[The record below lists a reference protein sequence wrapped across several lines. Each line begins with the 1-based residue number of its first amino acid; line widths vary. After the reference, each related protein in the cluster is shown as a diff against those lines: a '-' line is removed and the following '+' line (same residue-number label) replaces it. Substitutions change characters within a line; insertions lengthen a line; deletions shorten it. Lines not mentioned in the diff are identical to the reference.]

1 MAKHLNVNLQF
12 TADTSQAASQI
23 KSLQSLLAGLTN
35 GSAIGKDLPI
45 TKELTEAQQ
54 AAGRLKA
61 VLADSL
67 NPKGT
72 VDIGRFTQNF
82 KKAGL
87 DINKVKS
94 QMESLGP
101 AGSKAFAQLA
111 QSVATADAPLRR
123 TSKLMSE
130 LSTTLK
136 NTARWQLT
144 SSMIHGFMGGLQEA
158 YSYAQSLDKSLTNI
172 RIVSGLSA
180 DEMAR
185 FAEQANKSA
194 QALSTTTT
202 KYTDAALIY
211 YQQGLK
217 DNEVKERTDTTIKMA
232 NVTGEQVQDVSSYM
246 TAIWNNFN
254 KDGDR
259 AVEHYGDIMTKLGA
273 ETAASTDEIAAGLSK
288 FSAVADTVGLSF
300 EMASSSVTAIVD
312 QTREAPEVVGTAL
325 KTIFSR
331 VEGLKQGETLEDGV
345 DLNKYSQGL
354 KTVGVNIMDTSG
366 NLKDMDQILHEIGDR
381 WETLDKNQQVAL
393 AQTVAGVRQYN
404 QFIALFDNWDKV
416 EENLGRAAEAT
427 NTLTEQ
433 NEVYEESWEA
443 AKNRVTAAAQA
454 IYSDLLDDN
463 FFKNFLDS
471 TAAVLR
477 GVDEIIDSMGGLGG
491 VVSALGVIFTKVF
504 EKQML
509 AGISSVAYNLKQM
522 TKAGKAENEAMRKD
536 AFESWRNS
544 GALSDTKEGKF
555 QTNAINAQATL
566 QEKLYNA
573 AKHLDEETLKRLQHE
588 IDINKQLQEQTVK
601 MGQQADLLN
610 EKMSKTG
617 TQTMRKAVAEKIE
630 GQDDK
635 EVRSVYAKAA
645 SNSQKNMK
653 NVYSGLTGAT
663 EVWNKDT
670 ENSKNKKIKNLRKEQ
685 NKAGNEQTV
694 EILDKLIR
702 KLERGKKSAE
712 EMNAAIMEVVQG
724 EDLLNATSEDSAK
737 KFQEDMKDVSGIEAD
752 DILKMTDA
760 QAEATRENAVAEKQ
774 FRNTKKA
781 TEELSATIDKTKTAF
796 STFGTSI
803 VNSAQAISSISM
815 GIYSLV
821 GAWNTLKNEDMGFF
835 EKVLS
840 ITMSLSMALPML
852 ASGFQ
857 LVRDAELLDAAAK
870 ALDTLA
876 ILANTVALNELNEEK
891 VKEVLTNIGVSESS
905 EELTEDQL
913 KEAMAHLMGK
923 ESLEKYNKEL
933 AEHILLKK
941 MAGQSTGLDK
951 GSMKGLFG
959 DLGKGFGNIGKSFGG
974 FLKSLKG
981 ALPIIGKV
989 VSKFLPIVGIAAGL
1003 VTIWQLWKRYSP
1015 EGQLAKLEEKAA
1027 AAQQALGG
1035 VSQEL
1040 QNTINKKSGLD
1051 SLYETLKNCTI
1062 GSIEWKQ
1069 ALIDVNQQVLEL
1081 INTYPELAKYLERDE
1096 NGVLSISEEGWD
1108 QLIDKQT
1115 AAVNAATKNSLQ
1127 AQADV
1132 ATEKASN
1139 RQNRN
1144 SFKVE
1149 ESRTLKGTTYTYE
1162 RRAND
1167 VDMAGYRAI
1176 AEVLNTNPEL
1186 LAYNDEK
1193 GSNYTSEDATKR
1205 IEAATGIKVTSDF
1218 LISAMENYGDEMYE
1232 LYALTEES
1240 KILEQQAM
1248 EATVQLYE
1256 DVLKSDAFKG
1266 DVKKA
1271 NTEEVAGILA
1281 RTQKTDQMINKNNLE
1296 LKGKN
1301 KVQDYYEDLVLGREM
1316 TDEEKE
1322 DFNKQWKDKDS
1333 KDALLDNL
1341 ATQMAAMDQTELEE
1355 ICGKGFQGLSDTEA
1369 KNADRIVSA
1378 INENKNLS
1386 QQEKNVA
1393 NQFLS
1398 TGTLAGISKEDYS
1411 SMDANADGSI
1421 DGNEVVNFAGT
1432 AFGGK
1437 DQKLSDEEA
1446 QNMGYDSAQAFI
1458 QAFADEVAKG
1468 WDEEAFKQR
1477 EAEQTDLKV
1486 DEDVDAGDLKTLTKY
1501 YEEYGDTIEG
1511 VSDELKDNY
1520 AASEKVAHSILR
1532 FDNAIEDITENGE
1545 DWEKTLDKI
1554 NDQGGV
1560 VDADD
1565 VENLEEMRDAYGDLL
1580 DIDGESLSDDFL
1592 KNSENLE
1599 LMKQAANG
1607 SEEAYD
1613 KLQEAVQKDIL
1624 AHCDIDTTAFDAAKA
1639 RLDTALD
1646 KKNFDDIEIG
1656 ANLKGDGALRAM
1668 EDLVN
1673 AAGMTAQ
1680 EATDYLASMGIDAE
1694 VVENKKSK
1702 TETVAYNVEPEPDTV
1717 EVPYSPAVV
1726 GGKPGKET
1734 ATYPV
1739 IKYKKTPVKAK
1750 KEIGGTSLKVKS
1762 ARKSSGGGFKF
1773 KSSGGSGGSGGGG
1786 GGGGSSAPTRRTA
1799 SKKSVK
1805 TEKERYY
1812 TVTNQLEDL
1821 EHQLDKIEK
1830 AKDRAFGKNKIKA
1843 IDEEAAALNSL
1854 LEKQREYQQEIQDYL
1869 QKDKDKLVD
1878 MKIGVQFDK
1887 NGTITNYDK
1896 LIEDATKTFNDRISS
1911 YNAQSGSTQESWDK
1925 KYENAINKETGEV
1938 YGSYE
1943 GWAQAEFDKVK
1954 DAIDQYTETQDLAKD
1969 VESQIQDTLNQ
1980 IYDLKLEKVEYTVE
1994 LKVDVAEDSLELIDF
2009 LMERIEDDAFKAA
2022 EQIDYLGQTIDNS
2035 MDKIAAHR
2043 QGLVDLFNNHDLD
2056 GSALVAMLEAGDVE
2070 GFAAATKGIDFTEAE
2085 IDFIREAKS
2094 EILDNLSEIR
2104 DAQIQVIELVGEVFD
2119 SHMEEF
2125 DKIIEK
2131 TEHLQDVTN
2140 AYKEIV
2146 QLTGKKSS
2154 SAFKETMQ
2162 MLNSTATDLAISQI
2176 GRTKAKYDEATR
2188 EYNDA
2193 LAQRQAAMEAGDE
2206 ELVKHWDEVCEEI
2219 QDGMNDAQ
2227 KEFMDAWVAGL
2238 EQARE
2243 EFQEN
2248 MALIIEDFK
2257 IQMGGL
2263 AGSLDALSNQFDL
2276 HSQMTS
2282 NYLPDYERVYELNKL
2297 MRDINDSIDE
2307 TDNVKAKREL
2317 LELEQEIN
2325 KAREDGKPM
2334 SEYDLNYL
2342 RKRYELKVA
2351 ELELKESKDAKSQVR
2366 MTKDSEGNF
2375 GYVYTADDAMVETAE
2390 QNYED
2395 KLFEMQQMNAEYI
2408 NTLQQSMI
2416 DLNNE
2421 YASQFEQL
2429 GELYEIG
2436 SAEYVA
2442 ALEQLQAWYANQ
2454 QIFYQGQ
2461 LDGVMTNNGI
2471 LYETEVVKYAEM
2483 TNNKALLDL
2492 EYISK
2497 FEQLPLAMLTGFTS
2511 MAEYQAMWEQQA
2523 AQMYDQAGTNAENFQ
2538 ARNDEA
2544 MAAAGEDIETFSDTV
2559 QEEVEEIRAQNEQI
2573 TTEMDE
2579 TLQTVQKN
2587 WDDTIGKVKL
2597 FETQYTTTV
2606 GNLIKLNTNLTDSMN
2621 KMLAAWSGVK
2631 EEEIKQNQ
2639 PKPTTSSTGGGGGG
2653 GGGGGAPS
2661 LRAGAKIGYTGR
2673 YHANSYGTGTSGSWY
2688 SGQKNK
2694 VKISRYS
2701 LRPYGSQSSGGR
2713 YAIHIETL
2721 SGGPLGWIKPSQAFD
2736 TGGYTGKWGGKEG
2749 RMAMLH
2755 QKEIVLNETDTAN
2768 FLKTVEIVRKIS
2780 QTIDLNALSSAGG
2793 LSRGLHSTGITNNN
2807 RDTLKQDVHIT
2818 AEFPNATDKNE
2829 ILQAFDNVIN
2839 LAAQYANRK

>member
-45 TKELTEAQQ
+45 TKELMEAQQ

-123 TSKLMSE
+123 TSKLVSE

-144 SSMIHGFMGGLQEA
+144 SSMIHGFIGGLQEA

-211 YQQGLK
+211 YQQGLNDK
-217 DNEVKERTDTTIKMA
+217 EVKERTDTTIKMA

-254 KDGDR
+254 KEGDR

-354 KTVGVNIMDTSG
+354 KTVGVDIMDASG

-381 WETLDKNQQVAL
+381 WETLDKNSQVAL

-416 EENLGRAAEAT
+416 EENLGRAAEAGG
-427 NTLTEQ
+427 TLQEQ
-433 NEVYEESWEA
+433 ADIYAESWEA
-443 AKNRVTAAAQA
+443 ARNRVTAAAQA
-454 IYSDLLDDN
+454 IYSDLLDDD
-463 FFKNFLDS
+463 FFKGILN
-471 TAAVLR
+471 TIAGVLK
-477 GVDEIIDSMGGLGG
+477 GVDGLIDSMGGLGG
-491 VVSALGVIFTKVF
+491 VIGTLGVIFTRIF
-504 EKQML
+504 EKQIL
-509 AGISSVAYNLKQM
+509 AGISTMSYNIHQM
-522 TKAGKAENEAMRKD
+522 TKAGKAENEKTRDDFTEAWKD
-536 AFESWRNS
+536 T
-544 GALSDTKEGKF
+544 GALNDTAEGRA
-555 QTNAINAQATL
+555 QTAAINQQATL
-566 QEKLYNA
+566 QQQLYEA
-573 AKHLDEETLKRLQHE
+573 SKHLDEATIQ
-588 IDINKQLQEQTVK
+588 QLQTEMSINQALNERLVLRAKEVDDLDKISSNAANDLYSAYSNKAENQGDRVAIRDLYMEADTEARNRITTSLNAKGLDDLDDDKNWEAKAVMDDMLK
-601 MGQQADLLN
+601 QGKSIDEIINSQEYLNAAMQDGNFAYQDLNKLLNVNSDLSAKNVQGIMNLERAKKELNKTEEETKNKNIEVQQAIQN
-610 EKMSKTG
+610 AKTAYSTLG
-617 TQTMRKAVAEKIE
+617 VTIVKASQTI
-630 GQDDK
+630 
-635 EVRSVYAKAA
+635 S
-645 SNSQKNMK
+645 
-653 NVYSGLTGAT
+653 
-663 EVWNKDT
+663 
-670 ENSKNKKIKNLRKEQ
+670 
-685 NKAGNEQTV
+685 
-694 EILDKLIR
+694 
-702 KLERGKKSAE
+702 
-712 EMNAAIMEVVQG
+712 
-724 EDLLNATSEDSAK
+724 
-737 KFQEDMKDVSGIEAD
+737 
-752 DILKMTDA
+752 
-760 QAEATRENAVAEKQ
+760 
-774 FRNTKKA
+774 
-781 TEELSATIDKTKTAF
+781 SAT
-796 STFGTSI
+796 
-803 VNSAQAISSISM
+803 M
-815 GIYSLV
+815 GIYALK
-821 GAWNTLKNEDMGFF
+821 GAWDALKNEDMGFF
-835 EKVLS
+835 EKFLS
-840 ITMSLSMALPML
+840 VATSLSMAFSTLIPL
-852 ASGFQ
+852 LQAFRIEKLKEIALSIKNAAVKG
-857 LVRDAELLDAAAK
+857 LELLATFANKKATDEETESLKRQIIVRKKLSQAQKDNIKGDVAESISSKINGKNVKNPSKKLVGAKPGSAATEAKFTKNLIGSAAKGLFNIAKLHPYILAAVAAAGVLVGIFAAIQRESK
-870 ALDTLA
+870 KEERAL
-876 ILANTVALNELNEEK
+876 EEARIK
-891 VKEVLTNIGVSESS
+891 S
-905 EELTEDQL
+905 EELGTALNNASSYADELRSSIEAFRSAEDALDGCIKGTEEYRKALMNSNQEAL
-913 KEAMAHLMGK
+913 KL
-923 ESLEKYNKEL
+923 LELYPEL
-933 AEHILLKK
+933 R
-941 MAGQSTGLDK
+941 
-951 GSMKGLFG
+951 SMKGAVTFG
-959 DLGKGFGNIGKSFGG
+959 EDGRIKIADW
-974 FLKSLKG
+974 
-981 ALPIIGKV
+981 ALEEVQKEADQNVI
-989 VSKFLPIVGIAAGL
+989 SA
-1003 VTIWQLWKRYSP
+1003 
-1015 EGQLAKLEEKAA
+1015 QLAKNEADKETRSAEITVEKTNLGDSIVEDTKGTMWGYATKQNASDDIADNASLIANWADRDDAEGLAEAVFGNTGDAYIKVAENLIARQNEFFDYADESIQEGVNNLTTQALLEDYLRASDKTVGYTQDKELMGAASRQYENIYDKKYKEEQSNDLEE
-1027 AAQQALGG
+1027 
-1035 VSQEL
+1035 S
-1040 QNTINKKSGLD
+1040 
-1051 SLYETLKNCTI
+1051 
-1062 GSIEWKQ
+1062 
-1069 ALIDVNQQVLEL
+1069 
-1081 INTYPELAKYLERDE
+1081 
-1096 NGVLSISEEGWD
+1096 
-1108 QLIDKQT
+1108 
-1115 AAVNAATKNSLQ
+1115 
-1127 AQADV
+1127 
-1132 ATEKASN
+1132 
-1139 RQNRN
+1139 
-1144 SFKVE
+1144 
-1149 ESRTLKGTTYTYE
+1149 
-1162 RRAND
+1162 
-1167 VDMAGYRAI
+1167 
-1176 AEVLNTNPEL
+1176 
-1186 LAYNDEK
+1186 
-1193 GSNYTSEDATKR
+1193 
-1205 IEAATGIKVTSDF
+1205 
-1218 LISAMENYGDEMYE
+1218 
-1232 LYALTEES
+1232 
-1240 KILEQQAM
+1240 
-1248 EATVQLYE
+1248 
-1256 DVLKSDAFKG
+1256 
-1266 DVKKA
+1266 
-1271 NTEEVAGILA
+1271 
-1281 RTQKTDQMINKNNLE
+1281 
-1296 LKGKN
+1296 
-1301 KVQDYYEDLVLGREM
+1301 
-1316 TDEEKE
+1316 
-1322 DFNKQWKDKDS
+1322 
-1333 KDALLDNL
+1333 
-1341 ATQMAAMDQTELEE
+1341 
-1355 ICGKGFQGLSDTEA
+1355 EA
-1369 KNADRIVSA
+1369 KAY
-1378 INENKNLS
+1378 LQS
-1386 QQEKNVA
+1386 Q
-1393 NQFLS
+1393 
-1398 TGTLAGISKEDYS
+1398 GITDY
-1411 SMDANADGSI
+1411 
-1421 DGNEVVNFAGT
+1421 
-1432 AFGGK
+1432 
-1437 DQKLSDEEA
+1437 
-1446 QNMGYDSAQAFI
+1446 
-1458 QAFADEVAKG
+1458 
-1468 WDEEAFKQR
+1468 
-1477 EAEQTDLKV
+1477 TDLKV
-1486 DEDVDAGDLKTLTKY
+1486 DKDEISYKVGEDDFTVSKDTIDSFTASGLAMEEVTNNLNNLDGVLNQLAISGKTADKALSGVLIDGDLTGNSFYQNEKLKEKIGYSEDNTDAQNKANVEDYLAKKNITTENTANYDEIVQAILDGFALNAEQKEETENKLNDTVKDLDLTTQFDSEAIDKMGVDTGASVDTAVRQI
-1501 YEEYGDTIEG
+1501 YEEQGIAQAEGYIKRINEAKSQEDIEYETEKAVGDAAEFSADIQQFELDSAD
-1511 VSDELKDNY
+1511 VEAYKDELIETNKACKENVKLAEE
-1520 AASEKVAHSILR
+1520 AAVAHKRMNKGAETLVENWESWNEAMSS
-1532 FDNAIEDITENGE
+1532 DDPEKYTENLS
-1545 DWEKTLDKI
+1545 DI
-1554 NDQGGV
+1554 Q
-1560 VDADD
+1560 AA
-1565 VENLEEMRDAYGDLL
+1565 MGDLL
-1580 DIDGESLSDDFL
+1580 NLSEESQKSLDPQFL
-1592 KNSENLE
+1592 KENWGLVEQAINGNVEALETLSEKAVIQVALDTTNLE
-1599 LMKQAANG
+1599 PG
-1607 SEEAYD
+1607 SP
-1613 KLQEAVQKDIL
+1613 QI
-1624 AHCDIDTTAFDAAKA
+1624 
-1639 RLDTALD
+1639 TALNNMLTGTD
-1646 KKNFDDIEIG
+1646 WSDIEIG
-1656 ANLKGDGALRAM
+1656 TRLKDIDNGNLLKQLNQM
-1668 EDLVN
+1668 QE
-1673 AAGMTAQ
+1673 MT
-1680 EATDYLASMGIDAE
+1680 GI
-1694 VVENKKSK
+1694 
-1702 TETVAYNVEPEPDTV
+1702 
-1717 EVPYSPAVV
+1717 
-1726 GGKPGKET
+1726 T
-1734 ATYPV
+1734 ATQMQDWLSSVGMDLEIDYKEVNLNSDQYEDDSQIIEVLNPKTGEVEEMTVKNARKMSQNDIVKVPV
-1739 IKYKKTPVKAK
+1739 INGSKSNFKGMKAPTP
-1750 KEIGGTSLKVKS
+1750 
-1762 ARKSSGGGFKF
+1762 SGGGTR
-1773 KSSGGSGGSGGGG
+1773 GGGG
-1786 GGGGSSAPTRRTA
+1786 GGGGSRPTRRTVK
-1799 SKKSVK
+1799 KKSVD

-1843 IDEEAAALNSL
+1843 IDEEAEALNSL

-1943 GWAQAEFDKVK
+1943 GWAQAEFDRVK

-1969 VESQIQDTLNQ
+1969 VESQIEDTLNQ

-2056 GSALVAMLEAGDVE
+2056 GSALVDMLEAGDVE

-2104 DAQIQVIELVGEVFD
+2104 DTQIQVIELVGEVFD

-2544 MAAAGEDIETFSDTV
+2544 MAAAGEDVETFSDTV

-2606 GNLIKLNTNLTDSMN
+2606 GNLIKLNTSLTDSMN

-2639 PKPTTSSTGGGGGG
+2639 PKPTTSSTGGGTRG

-2673 YHANSYGTGTSGSWY
+2673 YHANSYGTGSSGSWY
-2688 SGQKNK
+2688 SGQKDK